1 MTTAVH
7 TQDMHDRASGAP
19 RETGLG
25 RFAPWIG
32 RVVLAMATVIFTG
45 IGLRYILDPVGASA
59 KTGVAL
65 NTTLSYATTRV
76 GSGAFPLAFALF
88 TLTCLLSRRR
98 LFEGV
103 RLIAI
108 LAVAAIAVRL
118 YSTVVDGFAR
128 ESVMLFIPEAILLLL
143 ALSAL
148 FMDGSRRR
156 DKGEPRIRS

>member
-1 MTTAVH
+1 MNTALQ
-7 TQDMHDRASGAP
+7 TQDMREQSSGAP
-19 RETGLG
+19 LEMGAA

-32 RVVLAMATVIFTG
+32 RLVLAMATVIFTG
-45 IGLRYILDPVGASA
+45 IGLQYILDPAGAAA
-59 KTGVAL
+59 KTGVTVATAL
-65 NTTLSYATTRV
+65 GYATTRV

-108 LAVAAIAVRL
+108 MAATVIAVRI

-128 ESVMLFIPEAILLLL
+128 DSVVLFIPELVLL
-143 ALSAL
+143 ALAVSAL
-148 FMDGSRRR
+148 MLDRARQRG
-156 DKGEPRIRS
+156 KGEPGARP